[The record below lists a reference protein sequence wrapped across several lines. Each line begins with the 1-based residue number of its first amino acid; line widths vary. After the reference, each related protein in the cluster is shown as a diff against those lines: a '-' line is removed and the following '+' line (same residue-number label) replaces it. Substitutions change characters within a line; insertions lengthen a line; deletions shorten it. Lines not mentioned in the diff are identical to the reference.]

1 MNPKSRHLNTLILLR
16 NIFRGLLLI
25 TLLFRLF
32 IVDKLSYSW
41 DVITYII
48 LAVSLAGM
56 IVFEILVYKR
66 K

>member
-1 MNPKSRHLNTLILLR
+1 MDQKSRHLYTLILLR

-32 IVDKLSYSW
+32 IVDKLGYSMNVASY
-41 DVITYII
+41 IL
-48 LAVSLAGM
+48 LAVSLVGM
-56 IVFEILVYKR
+56 VVFEILVYKR

>member
-1 MNPKSRHLNTLILLR
+1 MNQKSRHLYILILLR

-32 IVDKLSYSW
+32 IVDKLSYSMN
-41 DVITYII
+41 VASYIL
-48 LAVSLAGM
+48 LAVSLAAM